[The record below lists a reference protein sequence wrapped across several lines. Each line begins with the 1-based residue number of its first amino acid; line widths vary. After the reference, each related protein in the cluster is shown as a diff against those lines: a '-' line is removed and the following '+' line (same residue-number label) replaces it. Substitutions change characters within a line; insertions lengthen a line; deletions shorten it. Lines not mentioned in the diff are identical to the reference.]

1 MLQPFVLLK
10 NYPLERFIKLGKR
23 YFVTQSYPRA
33 NNPLAEKQNINILV
47 SDYDDPGLAK
57 IHFSAISHDKYAAI
71 IDLKKEKHLQ
81 KIKEM
86 LSSDSAY
93 ELYWAAVTDAAALKN
108 KLKKKYANH
117 IRKFIDEHT
126 QWRISRQDEFRPQLE
141 VRFGDIF
148 VIFKK
153 GSERID
159 VPLSEIEK
167 IKL

>member
-1 MLQPFVLLK
+1 M
-10 NYPLERFIKLGKR
+10 KLGKS
-23 YFVTQSYPRA
+23 YFVTQSYSRA
-33 NNPLAEKQNINILV
+33 DNPLAETQKINLLV

-57 IHFSAISHDKYAAI
+57 IHFSAISHDKYASI
-71 IDLKKEKHLQ
+71 IDLKKEKHLH
-81 KIKEM
+81 KIGEM
-86 LSSDSAY
+86 LLPASPY
-93 ELYWAAVTDAAALKN
+93 ELYWAAVTDAAALKT

-126 QWRISRQDEFRPQLE
+126 QWSISRQDEFRPQLE

-167 IKL
+167 IKC